1 MSKRL
6 FGDWVN
12 TVSPD
17 DLACALAEAGLGQDG
32 TWRFSTALLALA
44 ESDEETARRTA
55 ATWRRERGSGSPRIA
70 IDAPS
75 EDALW
80 VAECLSRAVTGKR
93 GGVYIRQDEPTT
105 AVGWKWPLTVGLLSD
120 PVSRQYRDVFVE
132 RFEDHRWA
140 NSLMRL
146 AEPGPTCD
154 SVDLLLLPFDLADA
168 LAITLQHSPPLR
180 ADCTVVLGRGAASSA
195 RTTAYLQALR
205 SSVRTAGVALL
216 PRPDDLERWLVSV
229 LEALSHNLSIDS
241 ALLYASRALEIK
253 APLLIASA
261 KLVEFSQL
269 APHIRTMG
277 AALESS
283 RARAV
288 PVEARPGSAI
298 ERRLGPGSHPLGR
311 VGAAMREARED
322 EFNHETD
329 MASLGAEGAEAAAVA
344 LAGQPAPSAEPRF
357 IQAQV
362 FTQAL
367 GFPPPAGEPTTAFR
381 AGVEHRIDVRIG
393 QSDASWLGP
402 VAGQPFPDEELPV
415 ERDEHELRIVFVE
428 PRLLQEPQ
436 AGIVIL
442 PKRGPSRT
450 CRFTLK
456 VPTGTDRVDA
466 RLIVAYG
473 NRVLQTALLGGKV
486 GEPITLTIE
495 AVVRPVPAGLDDRR
509 RFDAAVVLHQ
519 DRDGTPS
526 LTKLA
531 SGHVA
536 FSTAP
541 DLQTEIHWFDRQLT
555 EVARNRK
562 DYAGA
567 LDTPATVDLLRSF
580 ALHGSLLYQYLV
592 SDTLGDDALA
602 KGERLQVVST
612 HPEARLPVEFV
623 YDRKA
628 PDAQA
633 PLCPHAAAALARGSC
648 DASCPRGTAER
659 TVVCPLGF
667 WGMSR
672 IIERHAHDPKTSRA
686 LSAHDFAFQAEP
698 VGARQTVSVLQGAQ
712 IAASQR
718 VEVTVPDG
726 IERLRSAA
734 NPVMQTPSV
743 TVRTWDDWADKLDDV
758 SRSLLVLLVHTETAG
773 PGDTMSQMEIGKESW
788 LVSARL
794 DERYVRPSVE
804 TSPPVVLLIGCET
817 AAPEVS
823 FAGLAS
829 QFRRHGAAIVVS
841 TGSKIHSD
849 QAVPIA
855 AGLIEQLGA
864 IDEHAEGCFGE
875 VMRGIRRRMLAEGHV
890 MVLTLTAFGDADWR
904 LTP

>member
-12 TVSPD
+12 AVSPD
-17 DLACALAEAGLGQDG
+17 DLACALAEAGLDRDG
-32 TWRFSTALLALA
+32 TWRLSTALIALA
-44 ESDEETARRTA
+44 EASVEKALEA
-55 ATWRRERGSGSPRIA
+55 AGTWRRERGSGSPRIA
-70 IDAPS
+70 IEADA
-75 EDALW
+75 EDGLW
-80 VAECLSRAVTGKR
+80 LAECLAGAVTGRR

-120 PVSRQYRDVFVE
+120 PVSRQFRDLCVA

-168 LAITLQHSPPLR
+168 LATTLRHTPPLR
-180 ADCTVVLGRGAASSA
+180 ADCTVVLGRGAAASA
-195 RTTAYLQALR
+195 RTTVYLGALR
-205 SSVRTAGVALL
+205 SSVRTAGVALV
-216 PRPDDLERWLVSV
+216 PKPDDLERWLISV
-229 LEALSHNLSIDS
+229 VEALSHNLSIDS
-241 ALLYASRALEIK
+241 ALLYASRSLEMK
-253 APLLIASA
+253 APLLIAST
-261 KLVEFSQL
+261 KLVEFSQI
-269 APHIRTMG
+269 ASQIRTMG
-277 AALESS
+277 ASLESS

-288 PVEARPGSAI
+288 PVDARPGSAI
-298 ERRLGPGSHPLGR
+298 ERHLGPGSHPLGR

-329 MASLGAEGAEAAAVA
+329 MASLGAEGAAAAAIA
-344 LAGQPAPSAEPRF
+344 LAGQPTPSAEPRF

-362 FTQAL
+362 FTQGQVSA
-367 GFPPPAGEPTTAFR
+367 PAAVEPTPIFH
-381 AGVEHRIDVRIG
+381 AGADHRIDVRIG

-402 VAGQPFPDEELPV
+402 SAGQPFPVEDLPV

-428 PRLLQEPQ
+428 PRLLPEPQ
-436 AGIVIL
+436 AATVRL
-442 PKRGPSRT
+442 PRRGASST
-450 CRFTLK
+450 CHFSLR

-466 RLIVAYG
+466 RLMVAYG

-486 GEPITLTIE
+486 GEPIELTVE

-519 DRDGTPS
+519 DRRGTPS

-536 FSTAP
+536 FSTVP
-541 DLQTEIHWFDRQLT
+541 DLQTEIEWFDRQLT
-555 EVARNRK
+555 DVARNRN

-567 LDTPATVDLLRSF
+567 LDTPATVDLLRLF

-602 KGERLQVVST
+602 RGERLQIVST
-612 HPEARLPVEFV
+612 HPEARLPAEFV

-628 PDAQA
+628 PDERA
-633 PLCPHAAAALARGSC
+633 PLCPNAAAALARGSC
-648 DASCPRGTAER
+648 DPSCPRGTAEA

-686 LSAHDFAFQAEP
+686 LSANDFAFQAEP

-718 VEVTVPDG
+718 VEATVPDG
-726 IERLRSAA
+726 IERLRLAA
-734 NPVMQTPSV
+734 DPIMQTPAVS
-743 TVRTWDDWADKLDDV
+743 VRTWDDWADKLDDTG
-758 SRSLLVLLVHTETAG
+758 RSLLVLLVHTDTVG
-773 PGDTMSQMEIGKESW
+773 PGDTMPQMEIGKESW

-794 DERYVRPSVE
+794 DERYVRPSVDRP
-804 TSPPVVLLIGCET
+804 PPVVLLIGCET
-817 AAPEVS
+817 AAP
-823 FAGLAS
+823 
-829 QFRRHGAAIVVS
+829 
-841 TGSKIHSD
+841 
-849 QAVPIA
+849 
-855 AGLIEQLGA
+855 
-864 IDEHAEGCFGE
+864 
-875 VMRGIRRRMLAEGHV
+875 
-890 MVLTLTAFGDADWR
+890 
-904 LTP
+904 